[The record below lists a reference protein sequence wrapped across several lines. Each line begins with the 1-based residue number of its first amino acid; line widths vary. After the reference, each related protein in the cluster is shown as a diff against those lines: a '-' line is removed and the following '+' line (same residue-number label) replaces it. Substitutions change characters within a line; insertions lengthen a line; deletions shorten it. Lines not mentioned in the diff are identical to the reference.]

1 MILRAILLSLGC
13 VVLAS
18 GCGLGAEGNFTAGL
32 TLDRCDGTYPVCQ
45 TTAGCTLGVGKYV
58 EGSFPGARQFIVPA
72 PEEAIIKVKIFF
84 REAVATGVDT
94 EILWHEPGCFDTY
107 QYASEGADIFL
118 DAGND
123 KIFERQRQVFLAGD
137 HLVEVF
143 SDAVADYLLSVE
155 VESAGGAR

>member
-1 MILRAILLSLGC
+1 
-13 VVLAS
+13 
-18 GCGLGAEGNFTAGL
+18 
-32 TLDRCDGTYPVCQ
+32 
-45 TTAGCTLGVGKYV
+45 TAGCTLGVGKYV